1 MSVTGMHFSS
11 TVVLANSETKSAC
24 SFHRIMTMGIH
35 HHRSTTMTRPCFLV
49 LLLLS
54 VSCCITVVAQE
65 PQPELFEPAPESYV
79 LGPSSFPKPT
89 DKLEEHGAVPIVQ
102 PFYGHHRPEADA
114 IFAYAEGYSVPYYL
128 HFIETLRATGYDGDL
143 VLAIAEERLLH
154 PDVMVYL
161 KTQENLVVYHSD
173 MDCLSED
180 QKTWS
185 GRRVMKTG
193 GMDIFQMCVLHQV
206 YGWVEEGKVVKKAQD
221 PREGRVVATLRY
233 EWYWIWLQ
241 HYNKNSWI
249 MVLDARDSFFQ
260 LNPFVNL
267 PRRTDPN
274 VSSGRLWFFGE
285 NANATRLGKSTKNAN
300 WLRNGYGV
308 PVFESMRT
316 KPTICSGSTMG
327 EAVAVEQYLR
337 ALINEKDETEVRM
350 TGSDQG
356 FHNYLYYTHK
366 LANVN
371 AISSLTVWEQGRGI
385 INNLGALR
393 TKELTE
399 WGNYNK
405 TTHEVINW
413 DGSLSPVVHQWDRD
427 HELHQYRFRQLFKS
441 MQTEWEMKLKA
452 SQAAAS

>member
-1 MSVTGMHFSS
+1 
-11 TVVLANSETKSAC
+11 
-24 SFHRIMTMGIH
+24 
-35 HHRSTTMTRPCFLV
+35 
-49 LLLLS
+49 
-54 VSCCITVVAQE
+54 
-65 PQPELFEPAPESYV
+65 
-79 LGPSSFPKPT
+79 
-89 DKLEEHGAVPIVQ
+89 
-102 PFYGHHRPEADA
+102 
-114 IFAYAEGYSVPYYL
+114 
-128 HFIETLRATGYDGDL
+128 
-143 VLAIAEERLLH
+143 
-154 PDVMVYL
+154 MVYL
-161 KTQENLVVYHSD
+161 KTQENVVVYHSD

-206 YGWVEEGKVVKKAQD
+206 YGWVDADGKVLKKAQD

-241 HYNKNSWI
+241 HYNKNAWI

-260 LNPFVNL
+260 LNPFANL

-337 ALINEKDETEVRM
+337 ALINEKDETEIRM

-393 TKELTE
+393 TKKLKE
-399 WGNYNK
+399 WGNYN
-405 TTHEVINW
+405 TTSHDVINW

-427 HELHQYRFRQLFKS
+427 HDLHFYHFRQLFKS
-441 MQTEWEMKLKA
+441 MQVEWETKLKA
-452 SQAAAS
+452 SQAAATS